1 MEKLVIEIL
10 FQAGL
15 DRELGRVLIGGELRA
30 DNYIGGAVSVP
41 KFFDGNQGLGRTLVC
56 SGRWLG
62 SLHLG
67 RIIECGEVASRA

>member
-30 DNYIGGAVSVP
+30 DNNIGGAGQ
-41 KFFDGNQGLGRTLVC
+41 FLNFLMGIRGREERWCAQGVG
-56 SGRWLG
+56 
-62 SLHLG
+62 
-67 RIIECGEVASRA
+67 